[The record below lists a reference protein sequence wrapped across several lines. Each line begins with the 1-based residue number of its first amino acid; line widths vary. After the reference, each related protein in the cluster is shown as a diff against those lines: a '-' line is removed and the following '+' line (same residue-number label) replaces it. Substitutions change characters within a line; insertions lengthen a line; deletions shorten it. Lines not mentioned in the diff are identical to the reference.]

1 MALPEEIVSRVGEL
15 RDTIEQMI
23 LTGEFAPGERLNELD
38 LATRLNVSRGPVR
51 EVLRL
56 LEQAGLVRIVPNKG
70 AIVRKVSIEEML
82 DVYDIRAGF
91 ARTAGRLVATRATK
105 EQIRT
110 LEALYERMNKE
121 ISKRDVQTYYR
132 LNLEFHDRLLEFTG
146 NQRLI
151 ELDTLVRNQLQ
162 LSLRKAAFSL
172 SQLRTSNAEHRKIL
186 DAIIDGNAEKAG
198 QAFERHVL
206 NGKTRML
213 ETLAG
218 QGDRLS

>member
-1 MALPEEIVSRVGEL
+1 M
-15 RDTIEQMI
+15 RDAIEQMI

-38 LATRLNVSRGPVR
+38 LANRLNVSRGPVR
-51 EVLRL
+51 EVLRV

-82 DVYDIRAGF
+82 DVYDVRAGF
-91 ARTAGRLVATRATK
+91 ARTAGRLVATRATR
-105 EQIRT
+105 EQIRI
-110 LEALYERMNKE
+110 LEALYERMNRE
-121 ISKRDVQTYYR
+121 IAKRDVQTYYR
-132 LNLEFHDRLLEFTG
+132 LNLEFHERLLEFTG

-151 ELDTLVRNQLQ
+151 ELDALVRNQLQ

-172 SQLRTSNAEHRKIL
+172 SQLRTSNSEHRKIL
-186 DAIIDGNAEKAG
+186 DAIIDGNADKAG

-206 NGKTRML
+206 NGKARML

-218 QGDRLS
+218 QGDRLT